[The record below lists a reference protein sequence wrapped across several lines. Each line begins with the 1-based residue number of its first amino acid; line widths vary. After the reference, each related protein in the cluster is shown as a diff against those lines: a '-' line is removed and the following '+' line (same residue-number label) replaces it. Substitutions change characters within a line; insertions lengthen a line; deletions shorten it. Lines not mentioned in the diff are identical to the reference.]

1 MVECTECTFKW
12 RSRTSANAVNAY
24 HSEVAE
30 KQARA
35 ESKRKSKS
43 KTKPNSK
50 D

>member
-24 HSEVAE
+24 HAEIAE
-30 KQARA
+30 KQAKA
-35 ESKRKSKS
+35 ESKRKLKPKAKKS
-43 KTKPNSK
+43 K